1 MSLSIPLPVI
11 GLIVV
16 IVAAVATAIY
26 ATMRNRER
34 QAILERAGASSGGG
48 PSLLRTST
56 VSLGHRITSFLVE
69 RAPRAWRSRQAG
81 ADKLVHAGFD
91 QPAAPVI
98 FAFARLAC
106 ALGLPLI
113 AFIAVPRRNA
123 VVFVLLVVLALA
135 IGLLLPQ
142 GVIDRR
148 AAIRQERLRRAIPD
162 SLDLLV
168 VCVEAGISLDAAIV
182 RVAKEMAIL
191 HRDLANELL
200 IVHRRVNAG
209 VPREQALHGLWE
221 RTGVE
226 DLRGLAANMIQS
238 ERWGTS
244 IAAVLRVYAESLRRK
259 RKQLAEKRAATAPLK
274 MTFPLALFIFPAIFI
289 VLLGPAMMK
298 IGAMFKVV
306 LHR

>member
-1 MSLSIPLPVI
+1 MSLPLPLI
-11 GLIVV
+11 GLIALLVV
-16 IVAAVATAIY
+16 AVSTAVY
-26 ATMRNRER
+26 ALLRNRER
-34 QAILERAGASSGGG
+34 QAILERAGASSAAA
-48 PSLLRTST
+48 PSLLRAPT
-56 VSLGHRITSFLVE
+56 VSLGGRIASFLVQH
-69 RAPRAWRSRQAG
+69 APQTWRSRQTG
-81 ADKLVHAGFD
+81 SDKLVHAGFD
-91 QPAAPVI
+91 NSAAPVL
-98 FAFARLAC
+98 FMFVRLVSAV
-106 ALGLPLI
+106 GLPLVVF
-113 AFIAVPRRNA
+113 ALAPRRNP
-123 VVFVLLVVLALA
+123 VFFVLLVLLAIV

-142 GVIDRR
+142 AVVDRR
-148 AAIRQERLRRAIPD
+148 AEIRQEHFRRAIPD

-168 VCVEAGISLDAAIV
+168 VCVEAGVSLDAAIV

-191 HRDLANELL
+191 HTDLANELL

-244 IAAVLRVYAESLRRK
+244 IATVLRVYAESLRRK
-259 RKQLAEKRAATAPLK
+259 RKQLAERRAATAPLK

-289 VLLGPAMMK
+289 VLLGPAMLK

-306 LHR
+306 VH

>member
-1 MSLSIPLPVI
+1 MTFSIPLPVI

-16 IVAAVATAIY
+16 IVAAVATALS
-26 ATMRNRER
+26 AAMRNREH
-34 QAILERAGASSGGG
+34 QAILERAGASSARE

-56 VSLGHRITSFLVE
+56 RSFGSRITRFLVDL
-69 RAPRAWRSRQAG
+69 APQAWRSRQAG
-81 ADKLVHAGFD
+81 SDKLVHAGFD
-91 QPAAPVI
+91 QPSAPVI
-98 FAFARLAC
+98 FTFARLAC
-106 ALGLPLI
+106 AFGLPLI
-113 AFIAVPRRNA
+113 AFIAAPRRN
-123 VVFVLLVVLALA
+123 VLLFVLFLVLAMA

-142 GVIDRR
+142 AVIDRR
-148 AAIRQERLRRAIPD
+148 AGIRQERLRRAIPD

-168 VCVEAGISLDAAIV
+168 VCVEAGVSLDAAIV

-191 HRDLANELL
+191 HSDLANELL

-226 DLRGLAANMIQS
+226 DLRGLSANMIQS

-274 MTFPLALFIFPAIFI
+274 MTFPLALFIFPAVFI
-289 VLLGPAMMK
+289 VLLGPAMLK
-298 IGAMFKVV
+298 IGAMFNTV
-306 LHR
+306 LHH